1 MIKLKLSLM
10 NQFIPEPKPGI
21 AREGRKKRLNDRFW
35 TITVDIGLEK
45 QEIQLDIDTSSTE
58 LM

>member
-1 MIKLKLSLM
+1 M